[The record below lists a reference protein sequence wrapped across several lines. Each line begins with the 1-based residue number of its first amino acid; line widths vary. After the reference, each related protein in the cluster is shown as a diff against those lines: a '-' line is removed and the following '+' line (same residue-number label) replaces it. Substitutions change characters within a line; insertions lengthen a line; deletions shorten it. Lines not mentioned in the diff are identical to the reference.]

1 MSIGDRI
8 KLIRGKTPQKVF
20 AATLGIAQNTL
31 GNYERN
37 ERTPN
42 ADVIVAIAQTCNV
55 SFDWLLTGN
64 KTAQDK
70 FMPAQQ
76 GQPSKATCLRCEQLE
91 AELREEREEVR
102 EIYKENRALWKE
114 NGDLKE
120 KIGELRGEIRS
131 LH

>member
-8 KLIRGKTPQKVF
+8 KLIRGKIPQKVF
-20 AATLGIAQNTL
+20 AATIGIAQNTL

-42 ADVIVAIAQTCNV
+42 ADVIVAIARKCNI
-55 SFDWLLTGN
+55 SFDWLLTGSEA
-64 KTAQDK
+64 AQPQ
-70 FMPAQQ
+70 FTPAQQ
-76 GQPSKATCLRCEQLE
+76 DQPSQAICPRCDQLE
-91 AELREEREEVR
+91 AELREERKEMR